1 MGSKKPRGLTPTE
14 RAFLE
19 SSTAKTLGSYAE
31 DDPETH
37 FRNMSRGT
45 CSVCGRE
52 FAVRSG
58 RLAWHKFPGSVIA
71 HPRIHR
77 PDHCLGFLFPP
88 LEVSREG
95 LERYLGE
102 VLSVLDAMKHDREGY
117 RGSPEWTA
125 RQDEL
130 REVVLG
136 LARTYQAWE
145 GRAYEIP
152 TWAR

>member
-1 MGSKKPRGLTPTE
+1 MGSKKSRGLTPTE

-52 FAVRSG
+52 FAIRSG

-71 HPRIHR
+71 HPRVHR

-95 LERYLGE
+95 TRFYLEE
-102 VLSVLDAMKHDREGY
+102 VSCLLDAIQNEK
-117 RGSPEWTA
+117 GSDYYLRVE
-125 RQDEL
+125 RVRNEL
-130 REVVLG
+130 VG
-136 LARTYQAWE
+136 KLAGDTPPTTWPRS
-145 GRAYEIP
+145 RA
-152 TWAR
+152 